1 MNEREA
7 ALVSI
12 YESVKSRVSF
22 DFDEFQRRLTAW
34 EVVPLKQEKKI
45 IGGVLIRDNELHVGY
60 EHRPTASILRHIK
73 ATLGRLLTQF
83 GSVITMVDET
93 NENGLRFCQRLGFDV
108 TEHKNGS
115 IYLKCQRCKY
125 V

>member
-1 MNEREA
+1 MS
-7 ALVSI
+7 V
-12 YESVKSRVSF
+12 YESIKSRAAF
-22 DFDEFQRRLTAW
+22 DFDEFQRRLTEW
-34 EVVPLKQEKKI
+34 EVVPLKHAEQI
-45 IGGVLIRDNELHVGY
+45 IGGVLIQNNELHVGY
-60 EHRPTASILRHIK
+60 KHRPTASILRHIK

-83 GSVITMVDET
+83 GSAITMVDET

-108 TEHKNGS
+108 TEHKNGR